1 MTTLAHAAGAR
12 RGVSDDRRTPR
23 HAADDE
29 HAVIRAARP
38 DLALTSFVVKSA
50 MISADSQEV
59 RDGMLAADVCPS
71 PRAVF
76 PSLLDCV
83 QCGDREVGSE
93 TGWGTGRSRG

>member
-1 MTTLAHAAGAR
+1 
-12 RGVSDDRRTPR
+12 
-23 HAADDE
+23 
-29 HAVIRAARP
+29 
-38 DLALTSFVVKSA
+38 
-50 MISADSQEV
+50 
-59 RDGMLAADVCPS
+59 MLIADVCPS